1 MSSDELKAKGNAAF
15 SAGQFEEA
23 VKLFDEAIAVDGEN
37 HVLYSNKSAALAS
50 MGKYEEALEAA
61 NKVTSLKPD
70 WPKGY
75 SRVGAA
81 LYGLERWD
89 EAVESYSKGLEI
101 DPENAQMKQG
111 LEDAKRARGGG
122 SGLGQLFSRPEV
134 LSRLA
139 SDPRT
144 SALMGQPDF
153 MSMMKSIEE
162 NPQNMQQYMQDER
175 FKLLMEVALG
185 VSMHMPGESETPAHE
200 KAPGHGDDS
209 EMQDSK
215 GEKRTEEASAAEDEP
230 EDKKRAYEEK
240 EEGNKAYKAKRFD
253 DAIQHY
259 NAAIDLYDQ
268 DISFITNKAAVKF
281 EMGKYEECIKDCEDA
296 IEKGRELRADYKLI
310 ARAMTRIG
318 NALVKLGKLEEAVS
332 IYNRSLTEHRN
343 ADTLKR
349 LNETEKAIKDAKEAA
364 YIDLELCSEEKE
376 KGNAAFKEQNYPE
389 AVKHYSEALKRGP
402 PSVNQEAYKLFS
414 NRAACY
420 TKLGAW
426 NEGLKD
432 AEKCIEL
439 APEFPK
445 GYSRKGHLQFFMKEY
460 SKAMTTYEEGLK
472 QDPENMEL
480 KDGLR
485 RCVQAI
491 NSLNSGEMTD
501 EERRQR
507 QERAMADPEIQGI
520 LSDPVMRNVLRDM
533 EENPAAAQ
541 KHLSHPD
548 IAKKFEKLVA
558 SGIVQV
564 K

>member
-61 NKVTSLKPD
+61 TKVTSLKPD

-139 SDPRT
+139 TDPRT
-144 SALMGQPDF
+144 RALMGQPDF

-185 VSMHMPGESETPAHE
+185 VSMHMPGESEAPAHE
-200 KAPGHGDDS
+200 QAPGHGDDS
-209 EMQDSK
+209 KMQESK
-215 GEKRTEEASAAEDEP
+215 DEKRTEEASAAEDEP

-376 KGNAAFKEQNYPE
+376 KGNAAFKDQKYPE

-472 QDPENMEL
+472 QDPENVEL